1 MGNILGNPFDD
12 WVQTQIDVRQKSLGK
27 YSNIPSK
34 DLQYYT
40 TKTPFI
46 KLASSVNLTNLGEDS
61 VLQKLLNLGIPE
73 SLLSED
79 KLAKNLILQGGAV
92 NATETNN
99 NLDFGGLKFG
109 LNNGGLLSGSY
120 GYGGIEERGYVP
132 LPGITNADVT
142 YYNNGAL
149 SKTIINI
156 KCFSKSQFQLLDVL
170 YLRPGYTLLLEF
182 GWSQYLNDN
191 GDLQSFDSFTTPP
204 MSDFLNP
211 NKNGA
216 NVDQYSLYKTIEETR
231 KQYRGNYEAIFGKV
245 TNFNWQFNPDGSYDC
260 QVQLTAVGDVIESL
274 KINIASPTLNQPIQE
289 PTEEDNGESS
299 QDENTPGETQP
310 PPLVANQNS
319 TLINKKLHEI
329 YQSVSFSQFPK
340 NSRETVLPFSVENFR
355 GEDGFKSITFEKG
368 LLLQKNLISNE
379 GGFDFGYKGYNPQVY
394 IKYGAFLAYLQ
405 SELSLYNSKGNPLF
419 TFDINFDN
427 LNEDENYILTIP
439 GQISADPGVCLIPL
453 TNFNIADDAGN
464 PIFYPGIELL
474 NNNLSQTGFNVDGE
488 PYLARVANIMVNINY
503 IAEILDQTPR
513 DEDNNINLLNFLD
526 SLNKGLIDA
535 TGNINEYTLKL
546 DQSGLKIQFQEDI
559 PQRFNKRKENKEFAK
574 FNVFGVEKG
583 GIGGSFIRN
592 INLTSE
598 LSSDFATMISIGAQS
613 NSNQVS
619 GNATSFSNYNKGLI
633 DRIIPEKI
641 SSSDSQS
648 NIDDISKN
656 NELANLILNIRRLYS
671 SIYGINAGGL
681 SPQMKYSG
689 ADIASFKSQIST
701 ALSLTSGILCTNGQ
715 LQAPFFLPF
724 NLKLDMDGLSGM
736 KLYEKFRITENI
748 LPPSYDEDSVDTIIK
763 GINHSI
769 DTTSWTT
776 KLDTLSTPRPKVL
789 AIANTG
795 SSGVPLSLLADPFP
809 DPLPPPGPEVLGE
822 AEQPLSPIRREA
834 MLSSYNGVF
843 GRDRESGP
851 DEGLCARW
859 TWNLALNYINFLRG
873 GKLKSPKQNSG
884 GNARDP
890 EFHNKLTRLG
900 YQKFVTKGLTRDRLG
915 TLLANPANREG
926 VSVPWGYGDVVVYY
940 CNERPPAGTED
951 SHYIYGHA
959 QIYKGDIPPTQPI
972 QGGKKDSAWATDK
985 KTNYGFPF
993 VYGTRTGDNWNLI
1006 VFRAP
1011 SGVDELKLEA
1021 EVFPTGPLKF

>member
-46 KLASSVNLTNLGEDS
+46 RLASSVNLTNLGEDS

-216 NVDQYSLYKTIEETR
+216 NVDQYSLYETIKTTR
-231 KQYRGNYEAIFGKV
+231 ENYHGNYEAIFGKV

-274 KINIASPTLNQPIQE
+274 KINVASPSPQQSSQE
-289 PTEEDNGESS
+289 STEEDNERAAG
-299 QDENTPGETQP
+299 DNPP
-310 PPLVANQNS
+310 PPLIANQNI
-319 TLINKKLHEI
+319 TLINKKLFEI
-329 YQSVSFSQFPK
+329 HDSFPQISEEK
-340 NSRETVLPFSVENFR
+340 ETISPFTIENFR
-355 GEDGFKSITFEKG
+355 GEDGFKSITFENS
-368 LLLQKNLISNE
+368 LLSQVGIALDSNTI
-379 GGFDFGYKGYNPQVY
+379 FSNPQVY

-405 SELSLYNSKGNPLF
+405 SELSLYNTKDNPLF

-427 LNEDENYILTIP
+427 LNKDENYILTIP
-439 GQISADPGVCLIPL
+439 GQISADPRVCLIPL
-453 TNFNIADDAGN
+453 TNFNVTDDAGN
-464 PIFYPGIELL
+464 SIFYPGIELL
-474 NNNLSQTGFNVDGE
+474 NGNLSKTGFNVDGE

-513 DEDNNINLLNFLD
+513 DDDNNVNLLNFLD
-526 SLNKGLIDA
+526 LLNKGLIDA
-535 TGNINEYTLKL
+535 TGNINGYTLKL
-546 DQSGLKIQFQEDI
+546 DQSGLKVQFQEDI
-559 PQRFNKRKENKEFAK
+559 PQRFNERKGNEKFAK
-574 FNVFGVEKG
+574 FNVFGVQKR

-592 INLTSE
+592 VNLTSE
-598 LSSDFATMISIGAQS
+598 LSNDFAAMISIGAQS
-613 NSNQVS
+613 NGNQVS

-641 SSSDSQS
+641 ASSDLQS

-656 NELANLILNIRRLYS
+656 NELSNTIYDIRRYFGEV
-671 SIYGINAGGL
+671 YGIDNNGPKITKNYL
-681 SPQMKYSG
+681 NS
-689 ADIASFKSQIST
+689 DITFLKSYINK
-701 ALSLTSGILCTNGQ
+701 ALNLASGILCTDGQ

-724 NLKLDMDGLSGM
+724 NLQLDMDGLSGM

-748 LPPSYDEDSVDTIIK
+748 LPPSYDEDSIDIIIK

-769 DTTSWTT
+769 DTTAWIT

-789 AIANTG
+789 A
-795 SSGVPLSLLADPFP
+795 V
-809 DPLPPPGPEVLGE
+809 
-822 AEQPLSPIRREA
+822 
-834 MLSSYNGVF
+834 
-843 GRDRESGP
+843 
-851 DEGLCARW
+851 
-859 TWNLALNYINFLRG
+859 
-873 GKLKSPKQNSG
+873 
-884 GNARDP
+884 
-890 EFHNKLTRLG
+890 
-900 YQKFVTKGLTRDRLG
+900 
-915 TLLANPANREG
+915 ANPASEW
-926 VSVPWGYGDVVVYY
+926 S
-940 CNERPPAGTED
+940 
-951 SHYIYGHA
+951 S
-959 QIYKGDIPPTQPI
+959 
-972 QGGKKDSAWATDK
+972 
-985 KTNYGFPF
+985 
-993 VYGTRTGDNWNLI
+993 
-1006 VFRAP
+1006 FR
-1011 SGVDELKLEA
+1011 LH
-1021 EVFPTGPLKF
+1021 

>member
-46 KLASSVNLTNLGEDS
+46 RLASSVNLTNLGEDS

-79 KLAKNLILQGGAV
+79 QLAKNLILQGGAV
-92 NATETNN
+92 SSNFPNDP
-99 NLDFGGLKFG
+99 LQGGLSTNG
-109 LNNGGLLSGSY
+109 LKGAY

-156 KCFSKSQFQLLDVL
+156 KCFNKAQFQLLDAL

-182 GWSQYLNDN
+182 GWSQYLNNN

-204 MSDFLNP
+204 MSNFLNP
-211 NKNGA
+211 VQGG
-216 NVDQYSLYKTIEETR
+216 VSIDQYSLYRTIEETR
-231 KQYRGNYEAIFGKV
+231 KEYNGNYEAIFGKV
-245 TNFNWQFNPDGSYDC
+245 TNFSWQFNPDGSYDC

-274 KINIASPTLNQPIQE
+274 KINVASPTSNQPIQE
-289 PTEEDNGESS
+289 PTEENNERAASDNLF
-299 QDENTPGETQP
+299 

-319 TLINKKLHEI
+319 TLINKKLYEI
-329 YQSVSFSQFPK
+329 YQSVSGSQFPE
-340 NSRETVLPFSVENFR
+340 NSRENVLPFSVENFR

-368 LLLQKNLISNE
+368 LLLQKNTISDK
-379 GGFDFGYKGYNPQVY
+379 GGLFNFDFGLLGQNPQVY

-405 SELSLYNSKGNPLF
+405 SELLLYNTKDNPLF

-453 TNFNIADDAGN
+453 TNFNIKDDLN
-464 PIFYPGIELL
+464 QDIFYPGIELL

-488 PYLARVANIMVNINY
+488 PYLARVANIMININY

-559 PQRFNKRKENKEFAK
+559 PQRFNERKENEKFTK

-598 LSSDFATMISIGAQS
+598 LSNDFAAMISIGAQS
-613 NSNQVS
+613 NGNQVS
-619 GNATSFSNYNKGLI
+619 GNATSFSNYNKGLV

-641 SSSDSQS
+641 SPTVFEK
-648 NIDDISKN
+648 KN
-656 NELANLILNIRRLYS
+656 SELANLIFNVRGLYS
-671 SIYGINAGGL
+671 SIYGVNVGGL
-681 SPQMKYSG
+681 SPQMKYLG

-701 ALSLTSGILCTNGQ
+701 ALSLASGILCTDGQ

-724 NLKLDMDGLSGM
+724 NLQLDMDGLSGM
-736 KLYEKFRITENI
+736 KLYEKFRITENV
-748 LPPSYDEDSVDTIIK
+748 LPPSYDEDSVDIIIK

-769 DTTSWTT
+769 DTTAWIT

-789 AIANTG
+789 ATADPAA
-795 SSGVPLSLLADPFP
+795 SGVPLALLADPFP
-809 DPLPPPGPEVLGE
+809 EPVPPSTPVNLGPSDN
-822 AEQPLSPIRREA
+822 PLSPTRREA
-834 MLSSYNGVF
+834 MSSSYSHVF
-843 GRDRESGP
+843 SEFKESP
-851 DEGLCARW
+851 KNEGLCGNW
-859 TWNLALNYINFLRG
+859 TYNLALNYRLALAEKDLNPEQQFSGIRG
-873 GKLKSPKQNSG
+873 GVRQDGFSNLISG
-884 GNARDP
+884 
-890 EFHNKLTRLG
+890 KLG
-900 YQKFVTKGLTRDRLG
+900 YTKHVTKGLTKAKLESLINNPVNEDG
-915 TLLANPANREG
+915 TL
-926 VSVPWGYGDVVVYY
+926 VPWGYGDIVIYY
-940 CNERPPAGTED
+940 CNEQPQSGKK
-951 SHYIYGHA
+951 SHYKFGHA
-959 QIYKGDIPPTQPI
+959 QIYKGDIQATQPI
-972 QGGKKDSAWATDK
+972 QENYSDSVWVTDK
-985 KTNYGFPF
+985 KTNYGTSF
-993 VYGTRTGDNWNLI
+993 VYSSDERKGDNWNLI
-1006 VFRAP
+1006 VLRAFTA
-1011 SGVDELKLEA
+1011 SRSELLLE
-1021 EVFPTGPLKF
+1021 VIPTGPLKF

>member
-12 WVQTQIDVRQKSLGK
+12 WVKDQIEIRQESLGK

-46 KLASSVNLTNLGEDS
+46 RLASSVNLTNLGEDS

-79 KLAKNLILQGGAV
+79 QLAKNLILQGGAV
-92 NATETNN
+92 SSNFPNDP
-99 NLDFGGLKFG
+99 LQGGLSTNG
-109 LNNGGLLSGSY
+109 LKGAY
-120 GYGGIEERGYVP
+120 GYGGIEERGYAP

-149 SKTIINI
+149 SKTVINI
-156 KCFSKSQFQLLDVL
+156 KCFNKAQFQLLDVL

-182 GWSQYLNDN
+182 GWSQYLDEDGN
-191 GDLQSFDSFTTPP
+191 LQSFDNFFTDP

-211 NKNGA
+211 VQGG
-216 NVDQYSLYKTIEETR
+216 VSIDQYSLYRTIEDTR
-231 KQYRGNYEAIFGKV
+231 KQYDGNYEAIFGKV
-245 TNFNWQFNPDGSYDC
+245 TNFSWQFNPDGSYDC

-274 KINIASPTLNQPIQE
+274 KINIASPTLDTPSQQPTDE
-289 PTEEDNGESS
+289 NNGESS
-299 QDENTPGETQP
+299 QDKNTPGETQL
-310 PPLVANQNS
+310 PPLVANQNN
-319 TLINKKLHEI
+319 TLINKKLYEI
-329 YQSVSFSQFPK
+329 YQSVSEVEFPN

-368 LLLQKNLISNE
+368 LLLQKNTISDK
-379 GGFDFGYKGYNPQVY
+379 GGLFNFNFDLLVQNPQVY

-405 SELSLYNSKGNPLF
+405 SELSLYSKKNTPIF

-427 LNEDENYILTIP
+427 LNEDKNYILTIP

-453 TNFNIADDAGN
+453 TNFNIKDDLN
-464 PIFYPGIELL
+464 QDIFYPGIELL
-474 NNNLSQTGFNVDGE
+474 NNNLSQTGFNVGGE
-488 PYLARVANIMVNINY
+488 PYLARVANIMININY

-559 PQRFNKRKENKEFAK
+559 PQRFNERKENEKFTK
-574 FNVFGVEKG
+574 FNIFGVEKG

-619 GNATSFSNYNKGLI
+619 GNATSFSNYNKGLV
-633 DRIIPEKI
+633 DRIIPEKVA
-641 SSSDSQS
+641 SSDSQS

-656 NELANLILNIRRLYS
+656 NELANLILNVRRLYS
-671 SIYGINAGGL
+671 SIYGVNAGGL
-681 SPQMKYSG
+681 SPQMKYLG

-701 ALSLTSGILCTNGQ
+701 ALSLASGILCTDGQ

-724 NLKLDMDGLSGM
+724 NLQLDMDGLSGM
-736 KLYEKFRITENI
+736 KLYEKFRITENV
-748 LPPSYDEDSVDTIIK
+748 LPPSYDEDSIDIIIK

-769 DTTSWTT
+769 DTTAWIT

-795 SSGVPLSLLADPFP
+795 SSGVPLTLLDDPFP
-809 DPLPPPGPEVLGE
+809 DPVPSPGPEVLGE
-822 AEQPLSPIRREA
+822 AEQPLSLMRREA
-834 MLSSYNGVF
+834 MSSSYAHVF
-843 GRDRESGP
+843 DNILPEGDG
-851 DEGLCARW
+851 GLCGRW
-859 TWNLALNYINFLRG
+859 TYNLALNYKRILTGQPPKQSVQFSGVRG
-873 GKLKSPKQNSG
+873 GVKQP
-884 GNARDP
+884 AYA
-890 EFHNKLTRLG
+890 NKIGSLT
-900 YQKFVTKGLTRDRLG
+900 YQRFVTRGLTKDRLRF
-915 TLLANPANREG
+915 LIENPIT
-926 VSVPWGYGDVVVYY
+926 PWGYGDVIIYY
-940 CNERPPAGTED
+940 CNVKPTSGED
-951 SHYIYGHA
+951 SHWRYGHT
-959 QIYKGDIPPTQPI
+959 QIYVGDINES
-972 QGGKKDSAWATDK
+972 GWAADREE
-985 KTNYGFPF
+985 NYGRGFI
-993 VYGTRTGDNWNLI
+993 YNSREGNNWNLI
-1006 VFRAP
+1006 ILRAP
-1011 SGVDELKLEA
+1011 SGVDELKLE
-1021 EVFPTGPLKF
+1021 VFPSGFEKAG